1 MSFTSRQNSY
11 FRKIAWNSTST
22 DTSQMQIIEVTTG
35 KFYHIYVKTSSQKK
49 TKQIKC
55 NINGNRELENCGKRK
70 KENEF

>member
-1 MSFTSRQNSY
+1 
-11 FRKIAWNSTST
+11 
-22 DTSQMQIIEVTTG
+22 MQIIEVTTG